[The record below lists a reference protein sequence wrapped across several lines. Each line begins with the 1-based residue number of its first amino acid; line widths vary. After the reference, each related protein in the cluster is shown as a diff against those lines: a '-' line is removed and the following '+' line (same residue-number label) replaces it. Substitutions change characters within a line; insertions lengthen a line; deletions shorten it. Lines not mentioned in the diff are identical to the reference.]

1 MAYTDKWKGKQV
13 ILSLKKGDTGGTLLP
28 VACLTVVDIEEKVE
42 TETGELTKCD
52 TSVPVTQGAYS
63 YNISASAQ
71 ILDHNDASS
80 STKASYNEVRQILQ
94 DQRDDDKPTKWELE
108 DVNGDKLSGD
118 GWINSLSGSFPV
130 DTSTFDLAITGVG
143 DITTTSIQ

>member
-130 DTSTFDLAITGVG
+130 DTSTFALAITGVG